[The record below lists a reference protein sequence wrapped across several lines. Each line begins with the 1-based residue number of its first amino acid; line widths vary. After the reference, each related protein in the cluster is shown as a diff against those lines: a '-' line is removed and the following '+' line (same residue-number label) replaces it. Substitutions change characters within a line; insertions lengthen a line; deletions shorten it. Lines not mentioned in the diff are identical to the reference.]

1 MAYSIKLTDAQKT
14 EVTKLIA
21 ESTSP
26 SDTVTGWLN
35 SHLAST
41 LEPYMRVRIDEDIDK
56 NWPNRVFTQ
65 RDAKKETIK
74 ALDSAD
80 MEIEYN
86 KYFPSK

>member
-35 SHLAST
+35 SHLAAT

-56 NWPNRVFTQ
+56 NWPNRVLSQ
-65 RDAKKETIK
+65 RDEKKEAIK
-74 ALDSAD
+74 ALDPAD